1 MTETWIEI
9 AVVTSQAAAE
19 VIANRLMELGSQGTV
34 SEDHPDDPNAC
45 TIKAYYPQSINESN
59 VLEHIRQ
66 YLAELQ
72 QLGDDIGSGDIS
84 SKSLEPT
91 DWSSDWKQYF
101 KPFRVGNHLVIKPSW
116 EPFDTRDTD
125 LVIEIDPGMAFGT
138 GLHAST
144 RLALRLLERY
154 VHPGD
159 HVLDVGAG
167 SGVLGI
173 TAARLGA
180 DYVLGVDTDAEAL
193 AIARE
198 NVRRNALERDPAHPD
213 QPHIELL
220 VGSIDTIPI
229 AGKFD
234 CVVMNIRS
242 NVIVQLMP
250 YVKSLLQTG
259 GAMIISGILEAEGAE
274 LIHVLRSFDLRVQ
287 DHLVEEDWI
296 AYVLSEEC

>member
-1 MTETWIEI
+1 MNETWIEI
-9 AVVTSQAAAE
+9 AVVTSPAVAE

-34 SEDHPDDPNAC
+34 SEDHPNDSDVC
-45 TIKAYYPQSINESN
+45 TIKAYYPQSINVSD
-59 VLEHIRQ
+59 LREHIRQ

-72 QLGDDIGSGDIS
+72 QLGEDIGRGDVS

-91 DWSSDWKQYF
+91 DWSLDWKRYF
-101 KPFRVGNHLVIKPSW
+101 KPFRVGQHLVIKPFW
-116 EPFDTRDTD
+116 EPFDPEVTD
-125 LVIEIDPGMAFGT
+125 VVIEIDPGMAFGT

-144 RLALRLLERY
+144 RLVLRLLEQY

-159 HVLDVGAG
+159 HVLDVGTG
-167 SGVLGI
+167 SGILGI
-173 TAARLGA
+173 AAARLGA
-180 DYVLGVDTDAEAL
+180 GYVLGVDTDAEAL

-198 NVRRNALERDPAHPD
+198 NVRRNAFERDSAHPG

-220 VGSIDTIPI
+220 VGSIDTLLI

-234 CVVMNIRS
+234 WVVMNIRP

-274 LIHVLRSFDLRVQ
+274 LLHALRSFDLCVQ
-287 DHLVEEDWI
+287 AHLVEEDWI
-296 AYVLSEEC
+296 AYVLSEE